1 MIWYPCP
8 YHYKFYLPCIRP
20 QGTEGKKLFRKRAVG
35 IDDALQW
42 LSENTDAL
50 VELTL
55 ATDTYLTATD
65 RRRLNAVHPGI
76 ISVIPE
82 LTGTTPLT
90 DARQKTIDLSRSM
103 EDLFRDYFHHEKG
116 QEPNEE
122 IMQLFTEMLAG
133 EDEL

>member
-1 MIWYPCP
+1 M
-8 YHYKFYLPCIRP
+8 
-20 QGTEGKKLFRKRAVG
+20 
-35 IDDALQW
+35 
-42 LSENTDAL
+42 
-50 VELTL
+50 
-55 ATDTYLTATD
+55 
-65 RRRLNAVHPGI
+65 HPGI
-76 ISVIPE
+76 IWVIPE